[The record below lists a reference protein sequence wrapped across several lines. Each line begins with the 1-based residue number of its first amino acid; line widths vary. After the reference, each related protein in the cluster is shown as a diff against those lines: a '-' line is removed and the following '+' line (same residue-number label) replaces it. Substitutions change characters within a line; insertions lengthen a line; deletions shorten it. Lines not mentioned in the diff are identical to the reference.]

1 MKVFVTVGHTR
12 FDALFKEIDEISNN
26 SNWLFTHQISDGH
39 YIPKSGKYFTFTENI
54 KEFYNDADIII
65 THAGAGTVFELL
77 ELNKKIIVVNN
88 TNRVDSHQGDLT
100 KYVRKHNYA
109 LTCGSLCELETQ
121 LRNISS
127 FTPKKYQKEN
137 FQKSIDI
144 LHFLNI
150 ELI

>member
-1 MKVFVTVGHTR
+1 MKVFATVGHTR
-12 FDALFKEIDEISNN
+12 FDALFEEIDRISDNG
-26 SNWLFTHQISDGH
+26 SWLFTHQISDGL
-39 YIPKSGKYFTFTENI
+39 YIPKSGESFSFTKNI
-54 KEFYNDADIII
+54 KEFYIDADVII

-109 LTCGSLCELETQ
+109 LTCDSLCELETQ

-127 FTPKKYQKEN
+127 FTPKRYQKEK
-137 FQKSIDI
+137 FQKSRDI
-144 LHFLNI
+144 LQLLNMK
-150 ELI
+150 

>member
-12 FDALFKEIDEISNN
+12 FDALFEEIDRISDNG
-26 SNWLFTHQISDGH
+26 SWLFTHQISDGL
-39 YIPKSGKYFTFTENI
+39 YIPKSGENFSFTKNI
-54 KEFYNDADIII
+54 KEFYSDADVII

-109 LTCGSLCELETQ
+109 LTCDSLCKLEEQ
-121 LRNISS
+121 LHKINH
-127 FTPKKYQKEN
+127 FTPEKYQKERFTKAN
-137 FQKSIDI
+137 EIFET
-144 LHFLNI
+144 LNT
-150 ELI
+150 

>member
-12 FDALFKEIDEISNN
+12 FDALFKEIDRISKNGD
-26 SNWLFTHQISDGH
+26 WLFTHQISDGL
-39 YIPKSGKYFTFTENI
+39 YTPKSGESFTFTQNI
-54 KEFYNDADIII
+54 KEFYIDADVII

-109 LTCGSLCELETQ
+109 LACNSLNELETQ
-121 LRNISS
+121 LLSISS
-127 FTPKKYQKEN
+127 FGPKKYQKQN
-137 FQKSIDI
+137 FQKSRDI
-144 LHFLNI
+144 LQLLNI
-150 ELI
+150 